1 MLQTAESC
9 RKLGAPEAHVFSA
22 DLTDGKQLADLVKQ
36 LEAKFQMVNVL
47 VNNAGAP
54 GIVLSSVA
62 TCILVLHMPKLY
74 QGCTRWDWSSKQSFV
89 SALQ

>member
-47 VNNAGAP
+47 VNNAGTP
-54 GIVLSSVA
+54 GA
-62 TCILVLHMPKLY
+62 N
-74 QGCTRWDWSSKQSFV
+74 
-89 SALQ
+89 